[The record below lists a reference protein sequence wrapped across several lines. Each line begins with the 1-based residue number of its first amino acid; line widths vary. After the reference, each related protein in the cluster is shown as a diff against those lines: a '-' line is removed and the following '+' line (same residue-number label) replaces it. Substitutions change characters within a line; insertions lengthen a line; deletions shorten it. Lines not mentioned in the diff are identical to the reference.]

1 MNYEKQ
7 YWKLLDKLNGE
18 LNEGVTSAIASCEFE
33 VEPEFSFK
41 EKYQILRSL
50 EKECIAN
57 GDYETFSDKNITK
70 MPVLVKPTR
79 LEEDNFIR
87 YVESGGDITSDSLEM
102 IFLGKH
108 IELLRLMPIS
118 SVMSFMLS
126 FIYTYDCE
134 NASFNT
140 ACINCSAWL

>member
-7 YWKLLDKLNGE
+7 YWKLLDKLNSE
-18 LNEGVTSAIASCEFE
+18 LSEGITSAIASCEFE

-57 GDYETFSDKNITK
+57 GDYETFSDKNSKNKT
-70 MPVLVKPTR
+70 VLVKPTQ
-79 LEEDNFIR
+79 LEEANFIK

-102 IFLGKH
+102 IFL
-108 IELLRLMPIS
+108 RL
-118 SVMSFMLS
+118 
-126 FIYTYDCE
+126 
-134 NASFNT
+134 
-140 ACINCSAWL
+140 